1 MKKALVIDGNSLIYR
16 CFYATQSMLN
26 FYHQNNLVPSNAL
39 RLVIQMMSK
48 LLHTTT
54 YDYVFF
60 AFDHYKKTFRN
71 EFFEDYKAK
80 RQKTPD
86 DLLVQIPWIR
96 TVLEAMGIYCYSME
110 GFEADD
116 LVGSFCKIMNQQN
129 ISVDVYTSDK
139 DLLQL
144 VNALTSLHLFKTG
157 ISTTQVYTFENFS
170 QLFFDLQPS
179 QIVDYKAIIGD
190 GSDNYNGIKGIGP
203 KTASNLLKKYQTIN
217 NIYQHLDELAPSQ
230 KQKFIECK
238 KQANLCYKLATLKTH
253 LFDNLTID
261 TFVKK
266 SLNLERYK
274 QIGQQLRINNFEK
287 YISGSNFNQK

>member
-86 DLLVQIPWIR
+86 DLLVQIP
-96 TVLEAMGIYCYSME
+96 
-110 GFEADD
+110 
-116 LVGSFCKIMNQQN
+116 
-129 ISVDVYTSDK
+129 
-139 DLLQL
+139 
-144 VNALTSLHLFKTG
+144 
-157 ISTTQVYTFENFS
+157 
-170 QLFFDLQPS
+170 
-179 QIVDYKAIIGD
+179 
-190 GSDNYNGIKGIGP
+190 
-203 KTASNLLKKYQTIN
+203 
-217 NIYQHLDELAPSQ
+217 
-230 KQKFIECK
+230 
-238 KQANLCYKLATLKTH
+238 
-253 LFDNLTID
+253 
-261 TFVKK
+261 
-266 SLNLERYK
+266 
-274 QIGQQLRINNFEK
+274 
-287 YISGSNFNQK
+287 